1 MLRIVSLIIL
11 DTLLYYIQRDIIRT
25 IKLDTKG
32 TIILC
37 RQKCSRSLKK
47 VSILKNII
55 IKYQVSRGRYIIISK
70 RFSFKN

>member
-37 RQKCSRSLKK
+37 RKM
-47 VSILKNII
+47 
-55 IKYQVSRGRYIIISK
+55 
-70 RFSFKN
+70 